1 MVVVPVTAMQRLS
14 PADFTVLTK
23 PGITSEQI
31 VWPQNAPDAWVTITR
46 VTMQPGATSQRHSH
60 PKSEQTWMV
69 EQGCATLLLAD
80 EKAEEIKAGD
90 VVRTPAG
97 EVHGVTNNGREPFV
111 YLAVTVPPQDF
122 TNAYDRAGEQKG

>member
-1 MVVVPVTAMQRLS
+1 MQRLS
-14 PADFTVLTK
+14 PPDFTVLSN

-31 VWPQNAPDAWVTITR
+31 VWPKNAPDALMTITR

-69 EQGCATLLLAD
+69 EKGTAMMLLAD
-80 EKAEEIKAGD
+80 GKAEEIKAGD

-97 EVHGVTNNGREPFV
+97 EVHGVTNSGREPFM

-122 TNAYDRAGEQKG
+122 TGAYESRPSQDGWEQR